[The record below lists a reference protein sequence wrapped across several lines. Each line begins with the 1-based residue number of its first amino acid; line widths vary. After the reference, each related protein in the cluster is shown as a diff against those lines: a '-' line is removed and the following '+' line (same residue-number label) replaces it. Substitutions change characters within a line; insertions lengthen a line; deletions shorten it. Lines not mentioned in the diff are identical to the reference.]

1 MRLRSQIK
9 GIANEPKVSAQGRD
23 FCEGSEK
30 EISHL

>member
-9 GIANEPKVSAQGRD
+9 GIANEPKFSVQEGD
-23 FCEGSEK
+23 FCEGSDK